1 MMRLTVILVLSLATV
16 TGFGWVLFGSDL
28 PVVMDTAI
36 ARTRNDVKDTLGSEF
51 RLDQAGQQL
60 GRADEEILDQEGR
73 VAELRVSCQDL
84 KEEVRTLSQ
93 AVEKAERDFVAL
105 DTAWQRSGEGVRAVS
120 YRSRMTDPAVIDE
133 SLQRTALRA
142 TSFKRRLET
151 REQVLAN
158 HSLAL
163 EKADRMLREIRTR
176 REKVALTIENSRI
189 DLESVRLL
197 QASTG
202 NDVHASA
209 LANAEQFARELS
221 KDLRVQREVV
231 TVHGEVDSGYSLADA
246 DPSET
251 VHQLRA
257 ELGLTR
263 DPEPRDEVTMQTQAK
278 SGFSY

>member
-1 MMRLTVILVLSLATV
+1 MMRLTVVLVLSLATV
-16 TGFGWVLFGSDL
+16 TGLGWFLFGSDL

-51 RLDQAGQQL
+51 RLDQASQQL
-60 GRADEEILDQEGR
+60 GRADEEILDQEAR

-84 KEEVRTLSQ
+84 KEEVGTLSQ
-93 AVEKAERDFVAL
+93 AVNKAERDFVAL
-105 DTAWQRSGEGVRAVS
+105 DAAWQRSGEGTRAVS

-133 SLQRTALRA
+133 TLQRTALRA

-151 REQVLAN
+151 RQQVLAN
-158 HSLAL
+158 HAQAL

-202 NDVHASA
+202 TDVRASA
-209 LANAEQFARELS
+209 LANAEQFARDLS
-221 KDLRVQREVV
+221 KDLRVQREVI
-231 TVHGEVDSGYSLADA
+231 TVHGEVDSGFTLADS
-246 DPSET
+246 DPTET
-251 VHQLRA
+251 VDQLRA

-263 DPEPRDEVTMQTQAK
+263 DIEPRNEVAAK
-278 SGFSY
+278 AGERSGFSY